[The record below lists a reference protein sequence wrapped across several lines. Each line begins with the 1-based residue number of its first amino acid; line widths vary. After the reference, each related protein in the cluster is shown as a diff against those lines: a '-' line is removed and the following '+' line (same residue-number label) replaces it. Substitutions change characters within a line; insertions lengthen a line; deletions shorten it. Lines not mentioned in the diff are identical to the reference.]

1 MIIAIDGPAAA
12 GKGTLARAIAD
23 KFSFAYLDTG
33 SLYRAVAHAVLLTG
47 AEPTDEAVAIKA
59 AQNLDV
65 AQIDPV
71 AIRTPDVA
79 AAASVVAAM
88 VPVRAA
94 ILQFQRKFAQ
104 TPPNNAKGAVLDGRD
119 IGTVVCPE
127 ADAKLFVSARAEIRA
142 HRRWL
147 ELKGSG
153 SELSEAQV
161 LADVSERDR
170 RDQERAHS
178 PLKPAQD
185 AYLLDT
191 SDLSIETAFE
201 QALAFIEGSKG

>member
-33 SLYRAVAHAVLLTG
+33 SLYRAVAHAVLKAG
-47 AEPTDEAVAIKA
+47 AQPSNETVAIEA
-59 AQNLDV
+59 AQGLEVDK
-65 AQIDPV
+65 IDPI
-71 AIRTPDVA
+71 AIRTPEVA

-94 ILQFQRKFAQ
+94 ILQFQRQFAQ
-104 TPPNNAKGAVLDGRD
+104 TPPNGAKGAVLDGRD

-127 ADAKLFVSARAEIRA
+127 ADAKLFVSARPEIRA

-147 ELKGSG
+147 ELKVSG
-153 SELSEAQV
+153 SKLSEAQV

-170 RDQERAHS
+170 RDQERTHS

-185 AYLLDT
+185 AHLLDT
-191 SDLSIETAFE
+191 SDLSIEAAFE

>member
-33 SLYRAVAHAVLLTG
+33 SLYRAVAHAVLLAG
-47 AEPTDEAVAIKA
+47 AEPNNEAVAIKA

-71 AIRTPDVA
+71 AIRSPEVA

-94 ILQFQRKFAQ
+94 ILQFQRQFAQ

>member
-33 SLYRAVAHAVLLTG
+33 SLYRAVAHAVLVAG
-47 AEPTDEAVAIKA
+47 VDPSNEAVAVKA
-59 AQNLDV
+59 AQTLNVDK
-65 AQIDPV
+65 IDPI
-71 AIRTPDVA
+71 AIRTPEVA
-79 AAASVVAAM
+79 AAASVVAVM

-94 ILQFQRKFAQ
+94 ILQFQRQFAQ
-104 TPPNNAKGAVLDGRD
+104 TPPNGAKGAVLDGRD
-119 IGTVVCPE
+119 IGTVVCPD

-153 SELSEAQV
+153 STLSEAQV

-185 AYLLDT
+185 AHLLDT

>member
-33 SLYRAVAHAVLLTG
+33 SLYRAVAHAVLRAG
-47 AEPTDEAVAIKA
+47 AAPSNEAVAIEA
-59 AQNLDV
+59 AQGLDV
-65 AQIDPV
+65 DKIDPI
-71 AIRTPDVA
+71 AIRTPEVA
-79 AAASVVAAM
+79 AAASIVAAM

-94 ILQFQRKFAQ
+94 ILQFQRQFAQ
-104 TPPNNAKGAVLDGRD
+104 TPPNGAKGAVLDGRD

-153 SELSEAQV
+153 SKLTEAQV

-170 RDQERAHS
+170 RDQERTHS

-185 AYLLDT
+185 AHLLDT
-191 SDLSIETAFE
+191 SDLSIEAAFE

>member
-33 SLYRAVAHAVLLTG
+33 SLYRAVAHAVLLAG